1 MISGCSPENSS
12 RKSQNGSTMQNGLTV
27 QNQNYLHNLN
37 PTHVYIDQELPTHV
51 YIDQELP
58 DNITRVCNFRARVF
72 TIRLYIRCDNNR
84 NKPVGGWAAYWEAKN
99 ITLFGN
105 ENRDEDEEKII
116 PNSTIPNFITTGSV
130 EGLDTIGSVEGL
142 ELIEAVSAGP
152 ITLNP

>member
-37 PTHVYIDQELPTHV
+37 PTHVN
-51 YIDQELP
+51 IDQELP

-130 EGLDTIGSVEGL
+130 EELDTI
-142 ELIEAVSAGP
+142 EAPNVIGSAGP

>member
-12 RKSQNGSTMQNGLTV
+12 RKTQNGSHRLNFSATSD
-27 QNQNYLHNLN
+27 QNYLHNLN
-37 PTHVYIDQELPTHV
+37 PTHVYIDQELP
-51 YIDQELP
+51 
-58 DNITRVCNFRARVF
+58 DNIPRVCNFRARVF

-130 EGLDTIGSVEGL
+130 EELNTIETT
-142 ELIEAVSAGP
+142 SAGP